1 MQIFW
6 ILIIILEV
14 LDLKKKV
21 KEVLNLAK
29 VISRYC
35 KQGNFERKRADGFV
49 LLKGENAQPDK

>member
-1 MQIFW
+1 MIYCCCFNVINYFFRVKKTQIFCVII
-6 ILIIILEV
+6 ILMIILEV

-35 KQGNFERKRADGFV
+35 K
-49 LLKGENAQPDK
+49 